1 MVCAWCDGAAQRTE
15 AARDAGYD
23 VTHGICEHCAEDWQ
37 LEEEATEEL
46 DGTPRL
52 TAPLPAVWRKQ

>member
-1 MVCAWCDGAAQRTE
+1 MAVAVRVACQPFTVEHFEQWVDE
-15 AARDAGYD
+15 
-23 VTHGICEHCAEDWQ
+23 CELRLDSGEDWQ